1 MALRTTPAS
10 RYRWNPTAQRYI
22 DARGRFVAQAVLRKE
37 IDGALASATIRVRT
51 LAEQLRAGQITVEEW
66 ELAMRGM
73 AKEVHLYN
81 AAAARGGWA
90 QLGDDDY
97 GRVGRIV
104 RDEYAWIRNFRTEIE
119 DGYPLDG
126 RFLRRVELYA
136 QAGRET
142 FHKVERQVQ
151 LEQGNTLERSI
162 LGAAD
167 HCEGEGSCVE
177 QAARGWVLVGQL
189 IAIGQRLCGRRCKC
203 SIEYSSIGKL
213 ADAAK
218 APDGKT
224 APVVQKTEE
233 PLPKE
238 PAGPYRA
245 KYASAVMDM
254 DTCDHCARFDSVV
267 VAIDDPRQIPD
278 HACTA
283 ERGCHCQWV
292 YIRKTE
298 GTRV

>member
-1 MALRTTPAS
+1 MALRTTATS
-10 RYRWNPTAQRYI
+10 RYRWNATARRYI
-22 DARGRFVAQAVLRKE
+22 DARGRFVSETILRKE
-37 IDGALASATIRVRT
+37 IDGALASATLRVRA

-66 ELAMRGM
+66 ELAMRGLS
-73 AKEVHLYN
+73 KEVHLYT

-90 QLGDDDY
+90 QMGDDDY

-119 DGYPLDG
+119 GGLPLDG
-126 RFLRRVELYA
+126 RFLRRTELYA

-142 FHKVERQVQ
+142 FHKVERQGQ

-167 HCEGEGSCVE
+167 HCEGEGSCIE
-177 QAARGWVLVGQL
+177 QAARGWVTIGRL

-203 SIEYSSIGKL
+203 AIEYSSIGKI
-213 ADAAK
+213 ADATPRPA
-218 APDGKT
+218 
-224 APVVQKTEE
+224 E
-233 PLPKE
+233 PLPKA
-238 PAGPYRA
+238 PTGPYRA

-278 HACTA
+278 HRCTSA
-283 ERGCHCQWV
+283 RGCHCQWV

-298 GTRV
+298 QV

>member
-1 MALRTTPAS
+1 MALRTTPTS
-10 RYRWNPTAQRYI
+10 RFRWNAVARRYI
-22 DARGRFVAQAVLRKE
+22 DARGRFVSQAILRKE
-37 IDGALASATIRVRT
+37 IDGALASATLRVRA
-51 LAEQLRAGQITVEEW
+51 LAEQLRAGQITIEEW
-66 ELAMRGM
+66 ELGMRSLS
-73 AKEVHLYN
+73 KDVHLYN

-90 QLGDDDY
+90 QLGEDDY

-104 RDEYAWIRNFRTEIE
+104 RDEYRWIRNFRTEIE

-126 RFLRRVELYA
+126 RFLRRTELYA

-142 FHKVERQVQ
+142 FHKTERQSQ
-151 LEQGNTLERSI
+151 LEAGNTLERSV

-167 HCEGEGSCVE
+167 HCEGERSCIE
-177 QAARGWVLVGQL
+177 QAARGWVVIGRL

-203 SIEYSSIGKL
+203 SMEYSSISAIAGPGTPPAERPK
-213 ADAAK
+213 
-218 APDGKT
+218 
-224 APVVQKTEE
+224 E

-238 PAGPYRA
+238 AAGPYRA

-298 GTRV
+298 TTRA